1 MTNLIYKEEN
11 ILHALNLINAM
22 DIKGAEN
29 AERLLTAFAILKNP
43 QEIKEE
49 KEEETDGTD
58 E

>member
-1 MTNLIYKEEN
+1 MKTVTYKEEMVVR
-11 ILHALNLINAM
+11 ALNLLNGVET
-22 DIKGAEN
+22 KGVEN
-29 AERLLTAFAILKNP
+29 AQRLLTAFAILKNP

>member
-1 MTNLIYKEEN
+1 MSNLIYAEEN
-11 ILHALNLINAM
+11 ILRALNLLNSM
-22 DIKGAEN
+22 EVKGAEN